1 MGMIGKY
8 LSWKVLL
15 GAVGLAL
22 ISFIIL
28 FTLLWVSKPEQT
40 TVDQGTAIV
49 IMIPAPSPTPLVSA
63 PTTIPTPG
71 SDPADTIQSGDIKIG
86 SYVQVT
92 GTAGTGLRL
101 RVEPSLNSEIRL
113 LGSEAEVFEIQDGPR
128 QAEGYTWWYLV
139 GPYDDARHGWAV
151 QDYLVVIQTP

>member
-1 MGMIGKY
+1 MGTIGRY
-8 LSWKVLL
+8 FSWKVLL

-28 FTLLWVSKPEQT
+28 STLLWVSKPEQT
-40 TVDQGTAIV
+40 VVDQGTAIV

-63 PTTIPTPG
+63 PTTIPTAG
-71 SDPADTIQSGDIKIG
+71 SDPVDAIQSGEIKIG

-101 RVEPSLNSEIRL
+101 RMEPSLNSEIRL
-113 LGSEAEVFEIQDGPR
+113 LGSEDGPR
-128 QAEGYTWWYLV
+128 QAKGYTWWYLV